1 MKTKI
6 LTPIQL
12 LFCVFPAFCLAQT
25 FPTTRATYLQPV
37 GDAPP
42 FVPHTAPFVHPG
54 ILHNRAELDFIK
66 TKVNAGEEP
75 WKTAWAALQKS
86 PKADVAYQPKP
97 IPDIFRGSRNNPNI
111 GAQDFLTD
119 GGAAYTLAI
128 EWVVTANPAY
138 AQKAIQII
146 NACSSTVKTIKGS
159 DAPLVTGEASIH
171 YINAAEIIRF
181 TYPDWKLAD
190 QKRFEEMI
198 RNVLYPIIKDFK
210 PSFNGNWDGAMIQ
223 SMLAMG
229 VFLNDQDMFNRA
241 LKHCLNDPTNGALR
255 YYFNDFGECQESGRD
270 QGHAQMGLGFL
281 GCACEVAW
289 KQGVDLYGTSNNRL
303 AMGCE
308 YVCRY
313 NLGNDVPY
321 EPFQSIVGPNFNP
334 EISSKSRGH
343 FSSIYEKIYHH
354 YHDVCGLDMPFTY
367 QVILKQRPELDI
379 TDSHSPWGTLLFAGQ
394 PAFTKGYDPAAPA
407 H

>member
-1 MKTKI
+1 MFTKSAA
-6 LTPIQL
+6 LVVL
-12 LFCVFPAFCLAQT
+12 LCLACVVCFAQT
-25 FPTTRATYLQPV
+25 SPTTRTTYLQPV
-37 GDAPP
+37 DDAPA

-54 ILHNRAELDFIK
+54 ILHNRAELDFVK
-66 TKVNAGEEP
+66 TRVNAGEEP
-75 WKTAWAALQKS
+75 WKSAWAALRKS
-86 PKADVAYQPKP
+86 PKADLDYQPKP
-97 IPDIFRGSRNNPNI
+97 IPNIYRGSRNNPNI
-111 GAQDFLTD
+111 GAQDWLTD

-128 EWVVTANPAY
+128 EWIVTANPAY
-138 AQKAIQII
+138 AQKAAQII
-146 NACSSTVKTIKGS
+146 NAYSSTVKTIKGS

-171 YINAAEIIRF
+171 YINAAEILRY
-181 TYPDWKLAD
+181 TWPDWKLAD
-190 QKRFEEMI
+190 QKRFEELI

-210 PSFNGNWDGAMIQ
+210 PGYNGNWDGAMIQ

-229 VFLNDQDMFNRA
+229 VFLDDQEMFNRT
-241 LKHCLNDPTNGALR
+241 LKHCLNDPTNGAIR

-281 GCACEVAW
+281 GCACEIAW

-303 AMGCE
+303 AAGCE
-308 YVCRY
+308 YICRY

-321 EPFQSIVGPNFNP
+321 EPFRSIAGSNFNP
-334 EISSKSRGH
+334 KIAPQARGH

-354 YHDVCGLDMPFTY
+354 YHDVCALDMPFTR

-394 PAFTKGYDPAAPA
+394 PALPKGYDPAAPA